1 MIDLEAFRKGMGF
14 LGAAFNRAVTKE
26 LLDVFGGVLSAKLTT
41 EQWESAVKRALE
53 AEKFFPAPAVLLRY
67 GLGEGS
73 PKAQAI
79 TAYEQILAAFE
90 SGRKLGPRDVR
101 EGWGHAAMEAFVASG
116 GARAFA
122 WCEPEN
128 EPFRR
133 RDFAAAWVETVEQ
146 DPRRALPAGAEKLL
160 T

>member
-1 MIDLEAFRKGMGF
+1 MIDLEAFRKGMGH

-26 LLDVFGGVLSAKLTT
+26 LLDVFGGVLSVKLTT
-41 EQWESAVKRALE
+41 EQWERAVLRAIE
-53 AEKFFPAPAVLLRY
+53 AEKFFPPPAVLLRY

-73 PKAQAI
+73 AKARAI
-79 TAYEQILAAFE
+79 EAYEHIVGAFE
-90 SGRKLGPRDVR
+90 HGWKYGPRDVR
-101 EGWGHAAMEAFVASG
+101 EKFGEAAMEAFIAAG

-146 DPRRALPAGAEKLL
+146 DPSRMLPAGAEKLL
-160 T
+160 Q

>member
-1 MIDLEAFRKGMGF
+1 MIDLEAFRKGMGH

-26 LLDVFGGVLSAKLTT
+26 LLDVFGGVLSVKLTT
-41 EQWESAVKRALE
+41 EQWERAVLRAIE
-53 AEKFFPAPAVLLRY
+53 AEKFFPPPAVLLRY

-73 PKAQAI
+73 PKAMAV
-79 TAYEQILAAFE
+79 TAYERILDAFE
-90 SGRKLGPRDVR
+90 RGQKLGPRDVG
-101 EGWGHAAMEAFVASG
+101 EKFGHAAMEAFVAAG

-146 DPRRALPAGAEKLL
+146 DPSRMLPAGAEKLL
-160 T
+160 Q

>member
-1 MIDLEAFRKGMGF
+1 MIDVKAFRTGMEE
-14 LGAAFNRAVTKE
+14 LGTAYDRPITKE
-26 LLDVFGGVLSAKLTT
+26 RLDIFGRVVSPRLTT
-41 EQWESAVKRALE
+41 EQWKQAVKRALE

-73 PKAQAI
+73 PRASAI
-79 TAYEQILAAFE
+79 TAYEQILHAFE
-90 SGRKLGPRDVR
+90 HGEKLGPRDVG
-101 EGWGHAAMEAFVASG
+101 EKWGLAAREAFIAAG

-122 WCEPEN
+122 WCEPDN

-146 DPRRALPAGAEKLL
+146 EPARALPPGAEKLL